1 MSLRR
6 NRYLPWVAA
15 AVGVVIGVIAIV
27 IASQVGDAPS
37 SAKRTPRIVDAQDVP
52 KPQALT
58 LEEAESG
65 TKPLQADQISLQS
78 GAWVQVADDTGRLE
92 QQYQATRIDPEPD
105 KWLRMESPRANMFP
119 SGGRI
124 ITMRADHGRMRVP
137 KRALESGQLEG
148 HVVIQVFK
156 PVQGRAIDLS
166 KDQAAIV
173 IRAPEAMFDSVL
185 GEVRCDKS
193 VQVITEALQFEGEGL
208 TMLLTED
215 GKGIDRLTVERP
227 LSAIEIERVVSAPSS
242 ATSSATPSATSS
254 ATPSATPSAP
264 SSATANAP
272 SSPTNVAV
280 SPVIAPATTP
290 TTTAVTSTSAT
301 PAVIGTSAPPTTV
314 AKVDLKTKAPPPTSK
329 RFYKL
334 ILEND
339 VRVLRTSTEGNTQI
353 NGDRLSMVFSMESD
367 AVGQNLTRA
376 FPTQLLQPSNALMS
390 SAIDWRVS
398 PLVLAMAASEA
409 KPDHI
414 QIQYKGRLVMTVATD
429 ALDQLPHAEDVR
441 LEIEGAP
448 AKLYDEKSQARIDC
462 GRMRYQTGIE
472 TMSLRG
478 YGERPFLLVSP
489 RLDLE
494 GQAFDLARK
503 SGQGHLEGAGRM
515 RIGSGDA
522 VVSAMA
528 AAPNVAQKAIAS
540 GDAANAVMGPPDL
553 GASAR
558 TVRIQWKKS
567 VDLEFEPG
575 ENANKLYKADFYGD
589 VNADAEEVRM
599 VAQRLLVNCFK
610 SGKGSAVERI
620 FADGGAMAIRQPEG
634 SSLSATTIDL
644 SMEQT
649 ENGSSKAKRLLATGG
664 VEAQDKGQRL
674 WTDSLDCSFRP
685 VMGKESATENMELSV
700 VQSKGAV
707 QALLAEDARLWATTM
722 DADIPAKRVALRGPD
737 LLLVRGNVV
746 ADAMNELT
754 VDEDSGS
761 ALAPGTGRFR
771 YWPKAIADSTP
782 KPVARPAIPEKP
794 QMEALWNDGMKYVK
808 DKVGRAT
815 LDLRG
820 NVRASA
826 DRTVRELDQFTANKA
841 VLTLGRDTN
850 ALDQAGDAAK
860 RSGLSSETSSLQ
872 EIHGIGEVRIESRAW
887 GRDDRTD
894 EPRLFRLMSSELI
907 HNVISGESNVPTA
920 GTLLVF
926 DRDDE
931 GAKPAPPSLF
941 DARGSTRFSWDTSLV
956 MNRDGK
962 TRYRI
967 TLDGGVE
974 LIHAGLRPQDT
985 LTLTADQ
992 LENTVE
998 RLEAAPVKAEATE
1011 ATPVDFGAPVK
1022 LLRIRALGRV
1032 FVRTPDV
1039 DVECDAF
1046 DYDLRTKVATL
1057 TARAGRTITVMQ
1069 KGKGSPIKAE
1079 AAVWDLDNGR
1089 VRVTNAAG
1097 SSFR

>member
-6 NRYLPWVAA
+6 NLYLPWVAA

-58 LEEAESG
+58 REEAESG

-290 TTTAVTSTSAT
+290 ATTAVTSTSAT

-472 TMSLRG
+472 SMSLRG

-540 GDAANAVMGPPDL
+540 GDASNAVMGPPDL

-894 EPRLFRLMSSELI
+894 EPRLFRLMSSEVI
-907 HNVISGESNVPTA
+907 HNVITGESNVPTA

>member
-1 MSLRR
+1 MSKRR
-6 NRYLPWVAA
+6 NRALPWIAA
-15 AVGVVIGVIAIV
+15 AVGLLIGIALIVVAG
-27 IASQVGDAPS
+27 QVGDAPS
-37 SAKRTPRIVDAQDVP
+37 SAKRTPRIVDAKDIP
-52 KPQALT
+52 KPEALT
-58 LEEAESG
+58 SDESQNT
-65 TKPLQADQISLQS
+65 TKVLQADQISLQS
-78 GAWVQVADDTGRLE
+78 GAWVQVADDKGRLE
-92 QQYQATRIDPEPD
+92 QQYHATRIDPEPD
-105 KWLRMESPRANMFP
+105 KWLRMQSPQAVMFP
-119 SGGRI
+119 SGGRVV
-124 ITMRADHGRMRVP
+124 TMSADRGRMRVP

-148 HVVIQVFK
+148 HVVIQVYK
-156 PVQGRAIDLS
+156 PVNGREIDLA
-166 KDQAAIV
+166 KDQPTIK
-173 IRAPEAMFDSVL
+173 IIAPEASFDSVL

-193 VQVITEALQFEGEGL
+193 VKVVTEALRFEGEGL

-215 GKGIDRLTVERP
+215 GKGIERLTVERP
-227 LSAIEIERVVSAPSS
+227 LSPIEIERVVATAPTLSLDNSS
-242 ATSSATPSATSS
+242 AGNSRVVEVNNAQSSAAPAPAAQSAQPV
-254 ATPSATPSAP
+254 A
-264 SSATANAP
+264 ATAPVEQSAQP
-272 SSPTNVAV
+272 VAAT
-280 SPVIAPATTP
+280 APA
-290 TTTAVTSTSAT
+290 AVA
-301 PAVIGTSAPPTTV
+301 SAPPAKAST
-314 AKVDLKTKAPPPTSK
+314 KVDSAEGK

-339 VRVLRTSTEGNTQI
+339 VRVFRTSTEGNTRI
-353 NGDRLSMVFSMESD
+353 DGDRLAMIFSMESD

-376 FPTQLLQPSNALMS
+376 FPTPSWENSNPSTSHFS
-390 SAIDWRVS
+390 SEAMTASVDWRVS
-398 PLVLAMAASEA
+398 PVIFAMTAPAAQS
-409 KPDHI
+409 DHI
-414 QIQYKGRLVMTVATD
+414 QIQYRGRLVMTVVTD
-429 ALDQLPHAEDVR
+429 AADKLPNTDDVR
-441 LEIEGAP
+441 LDIEGMP

-472 TMSLRG
+472 MVSLRG
-478 YGERPFLLVSP
+478 YANKPFLLVSP

-494 GQAFDLARK
+494 GQEFDLARK
-503 SGQGHLEGAGRM
+503 SGQGHLQGAGRM

-522 VVSAMA
+522 AVAAMA
-528 AAPNVAQKAIAS
+528 AAPNLAQQAIQS
-540 GDAANAVMGPPDL
+540 GDPSNAIVGPPDL

-558 TVRIQWKKS
+558 TVRIQWTKS

-575 ENANKLYKADFYGD
+575 ENSNKLYKADFNGD

-610 SGKGSAVERI
+610 TGKGSAVERI

-634 SSLSATTIDL
+634 SSLSAKTIDL

-649 ENGSSKAKRLLATGG
+649 ENGSSKAKRLLATGA

-685 VMGKESATENMELSV
+685 VVGKDSATENMELSV

-746 ADAMNELT
+746 ADVMNELT
-754 VDEDSGS
+754 VDEDSGT
-761 ALAPGTGRFR
+761 AIAPGAGRFR
-771 YWPKAIADSTP
+771 YWPTAISDSAP
-782 KPVARPAIPEKP
+782 HPVARPVIPEKP
-794 QMEALWNDGMKYVK
+794 QMEAMWNEGFKYAK

-815 LDLRG
+815 LDVRG
-820 NVRASA
+820 NVRATA
-826 DRTVRELDQFTANKA
+826 DRTVRELDQFTANQA
-841 VLTLGRDTN
+841 ILTLGRDTN
-850 ALDQAGDAAK
+850 ALEQAGDAAK

-872 EIHGIGEVRIESRAW
+872 EIHGLGEVRIESRGW
-887 GRDDRTD
+887 GRDDRSD
-894 EPRLFRLMSSELI
+894 EPRLFRLMSSEVI
-907 HNVISGESNVPTA
+907 HNVITGESNVPTG
-920 GTLLVF
+920 GTLLIY

-931 GAKPAPPSLF
+931 GVKTEPPSLF
-941 DARGSTRFSWDTSLV
+941 DARGSTRFLWETSLV
-956 MNRDGK
+956 MKRDGA

-974 LIHAGLRPQDT
+974 LIHAGLRAQDT

-1057 TARAGRTITVMQ
+1057 SARAGRTITIMQ

>member
-1 MSLRR
+1 MGTRGRGLGLMSLRR
-6 NRYLPWVAA
+6 NRVLPWIAA
-15 AVGVVIGVIAIV
+15 AVGIAIGLIGIL

-37 SAKRTPRIVDAQDVP
+37 SAKRTPRIVDAKDIP
-52 KPQALT
+52 RPDALT
-58 LEEAESG
+58 KEELNST
-65 TKPLQADQISLQS
+65 TKVLQADQISLQS
-78 GAWVQVADDTGRLE
+78 GAWVQVADDKGRLE
-92 QQYQATRIDPEPD
+92 QQYHAARIDPEPD
-105 KWLRMESPRANMFP
+105 KWLRMEAPQAVMFP
-119 SGGRI
+119 SGGRMV
-124 ITMRADHGRMRVP
+124 TMSADHGRMRVP

-156 PVQGRAIDLS
+156 PVNGREIDLA
-166 KDQAAIV
+166 KDQPAI
-173 IRAPEAMFDSVL
+173 IINAPEATFDSVL
-185 GEVRCDKS
+185 GEIRCDKS
-193 VQVITEALQFEGEGL
+193 VKVVTEALRFEGEGL

-215 GKGIDRLTVERP
+215 GKGIERLTVERP
-227 LSAIEIERVVSAPSS
+227 LSAIEIERVASTQSS
-242 ATSSATPSATSS
+242 Q
-254 ATPSATPSAP
+254 PSAP
-264 SSATANAP
+264 AANNTAPPIVASANTPAIPAV
-272 SSPTNVAV
+272 VAV
-280 SPVIAPATTP
+280 STPSTKDANATGPTKSAAAKADAKAPAAP
-290 TTTAVTSTSAT
+290 TTA
-301 PAVIGTSAPPTTV
+301 
-314 AKVDLKTKAPPPTSK
+314 K

-339 VRVLRTSTEGNTQI
+339 VRVLRTSSEGNTQI
-353 NGDRLSMVFSMESD
+353 NGDRLAIVFSMESD
-367 AVGQNLTRA
+367 AVGQNMTRA
-376 FPTQLLQPSNALMS
+376 FPAHIVQPSNVLLS
-390 SAIDWRVS
+390 SAMDWRVS
-398 PLVLAMAASEA
+398 PLLLAMAAHAAPS
-409 KPDHI
+409 DHI
-414 QIQYKGRLVMTVATD
+414 QIQYRGRLVMTVVTD
-429 ALDQLPHAEDVR
+429 AADQLPNSDDVR
-441 LEIEGAP
+441 LDIEGMP

-472 TMSLRG
+472 SVSLRG
-478 YGERPFLLVSP
+478 YGDKPFLLVSP

-522 VVSAMA
+522 AVSAMA
-528 AAPNVAQKAIAS
+528 AAPNLAQEAIQS
-540 GDAANAVMGPPDL
+540 GDAANAVVGPPDL

-558 TVRIQWKKS
+558 TVRIQWTKS

-610 SGKGSAVERI
+610 TGKGSAVERI
-620 FADGGAMAIRQPEG
+620 LADGGAMAMRQPEG
-634 SSLSATTIDL
+634 SSLSAKTIDL
-644 SMEQT
+644 TMEQT

-707 QALLAEDARLWATTM
+707 QALLAQDARLWAATM

-746 ADAMNELT
+746 ADLMNELT

-761 ALAPGTGRFR
+761 AISPGVGRFR
-771 YWPKAIADSTP
+771 YWPKAIADSAPT
-782 KPVARPAIPEKP
+782 PVARPVIPEKP
-794 QMEALWNDGMKYVK
+794 QMEALWNDGLKYIK

-820 NVRASA
+820 KVRATA
-826 DRTVRELDQFTANKA
+826 DRTTRELDQFTANQA
-841 VLTLGRDTN
+841 ILTLGRDTN
-850 ALDQAGDAAK
+850 NLEIAGDAAK

-872 EIHGIGEVRIESRAW
+872 EIHGVGDVRIESRAW

-894 EPRLFRLMSSELI
+894 EPRLFRLMSSEVI
-907 HNVISGESNVPTA
+907 HNVITGESNVPTA
-920 GTLLVF
+920 GTLLIF

-941 DARGSTRFSWDTSLV
+941 DVRGSTRFRWDNSLV
-956 MNRDGK
+956 MNRDGE

-967 TLDGGVE
+967 TLEGGVE
-974 LIHAGLRPQDT
+974 LIHAGMRAQDT

-998 RLEAAPVKAEATE
+998 RLEAAPVKADATE

-1057 TARAGRTITVMQ
+1057 TARPGRTISVMQ

>member
-1 MSLRR
+1 MGQSRGGLGLMSKRR
-6 NRYLPWVAA
+6 NRLLPWIAA
-15 AVGVVIGVIAIV
+15 AVGLMIGLVVIVV
-27 IASQVGDAPS
+27 ASQVGDAPS
-37 SAKRTPRIVDAQDVP
+37 SAKRTPRIVDAKDIP
-52 KPQALT
+52 KPEALT
-58 LEEAESG
+58 IDESQST
-65 TKPLQADQISLQS
+65 TKVLQADQISLQS
-78 GAWVQVADDTGRLE
+78 GAWVQVADDKGRLE
-92 QQYQATRIDPEPD
+92 QQYHATRIDPEPD
-105 KWLRMESPRANMFP
+105 KWLRMQSPQAVMFP

-124 ITMRADHGRMRVP
+124 VTMSADRGRMRVP

-156 PVQGRAIDLS
+156 PVNGREIDLA
-166 KDQAAIV
+166 KDQPTIK
-173 IRAPEAMFDSVL
+173 IIAPEASFDSVL

-193 VQVITEALQFEGEGL
+193 VKVVTEALRFEGEGL

-215 GKGIDRLTVERP
+215 GKGIERLTVERP
-227 LSAIEIERVVSAPSS
+227 LSPIEIERVVAAAPTKTSDFKPASTPAQSSSETAATQSISTPKSAEQPAKPMS
-242 ATSSATPSATSS
+242 AS
-254 ATPSATPSAP
+254 
-264 SSATANAP
+264 
-272 SSPTNVAV
+272 
-280 SPVIAPATTP
+280 TP
-290 TTTAVTSTSAT
+290 TEIASTAEVAKKT
-301 PAVIGTSAPPTTV
+301 PAKVAQIDSAS
-314 AKVDLKTKAPPPTSK
+314 KVDLAAAK

-339 VRVLRTSTEGNTQI
+339 VRVFRTSTEGNTRI
-353 NGDRLSMVFSMESD
+353 DGDRLAIIFSMESD

-376 FPTQLLQPSNALMS
+376 FPVPSGQAPDEFMTS
-390 SAIDWRVS
+390 SVDWRVS
-398 PLVLAMAASEA
+398 PLIFAMSAAEVQ
-409 KPDHI
+409 PDHI
-414 QIQYKGRLVMTVATD
+414 QIQYRGRLVMTVVTD
-429 ALDQLPHAEDVR
+429 AADKLPNSDDVR
-441 LEIEGAP
+441 LDIEGMP

-462 GRMRYQTGIE
+462 GSMRYQTGTE
-472 TMSLRG
+472 MVSLRG
-478 YGERPFLLVSP
+478 YANKPFLLVSP

-494 GQAFDLARK
+494 GQEFDLARK
-503 SGQGHLEGAGRM
+503 SGQGHLQGAGRM

-522 VVSAMA
+522 AVGAMA
-528 AAPNVAQKAIAS
+528 SAPNAAQQAIQS
-540 GDAANAVMGPPDL
+540 GDPSNAIVGPPDL

-558 TVRIQWKKS
+558 TVRIQWTKS

-575 ENANKLYKADFYGD
+575 ENSNKLYKADFNGD

-610 SGKGSAVERI
+610 TGKGSAVERI

-634 SSLSATTIDL
+634 SSLSAKTIDL

-685 VMGKESATENMELSV
+685 VVGKDSATENMELSV

-707 QALLAEDARLWATTM
+707 QALLAEDARLWAATM

-746 ADAMNELT
+746 ADVMNELT
-754 VDEDSGS
+754 VDEDSGT
-761 ALAPGTGRFR
+761 AIAPGAGRFR
-771 YWPKAIADSTP
+771 YWPKAISDSAAH
-782 KPVARPAIPEKP
+782 PVDRPVIPEKP
-794 QMEALWNDGMKYVK
+794 QMEALWNEGFKYEK

-815 LDLRG
+815 LDVRG
-820 NVRASA
+820 NVRATA
-826 DRTVRELDQFTANKA
+826 DRTVRELDQFTANQA
-841 VLTLGRDTN
+841 ILTLGRDTN
-850 ALDQAGDAAK
+850 ALEQAGDAAK

-872 EIHGIGEVRIESRAW
+872 EIHGLGEVRIESRGW

-894 EPRLFRLMSSELI
+894 EPRLFRLMSSEVI
-907 HNVISGESNVPTA
+907 HNVITGESNVPTA
-920 GTLLVF
+920 GTMLIF
-926 DRDDE
+926 DRDDD
-931 GAKPAPPSLF
+931 GAKAAAPSLF
-941 DARGSTRFSWDTSLV
+941 DARGSTRFLWETSLV
-956 MNRDGK
+956 MKREGNS
-962 TRYRI
+962 RYRI

-974 LIHAGLRPQDT
+974 LIHAGLRAQDT

-998 RLEAAPVKAEATE
+998 RAEAAPVKADATE

-1057 TARAGRTITVMQ
+1057 SARAGRTITIMQ

>member
-6 NRYLPWVAA
+6 NQWLPWVAA
-15 AVGVVIGVIAIV
+15 AVALVIGLIV
-27 IASQVGDAPS
+27 IVVASQVGDAPS
-37 SAKRTPRIVDAQDVP
+37 SAKRTPRIVDAKDIP
-52 KPQALT
+52 KPDALT
-58 LEEAESG
+58 NEELNST
-65 TKPLQADQISLQS
+65 TKFLQADQISLQS
-78 GAWVQVADDTGRLE
+78 GAWVQVADDKGRLE
-92 QQYQATRIDPEPD
+92 QQYHATRIDPEPD
-105 KWLRMESPRANMFP
+105 KWLRMESPQAVMFP

-124 ITMRADHGRMRVP
+124 VTMSADHGRMRVP

-148 HVVIQVFK
+148 HVVIRVYK
-156 PVQGRAIDLS
+156 PIDGGEINIAN
-166 KDQAAIV
+166 DQAVIV
-173 IRAPEAMFDSVL
+173 INAPEASFDSVL
-185 GEVRCDKS
+185 GEIRCDKAVKVVTES
-193 VQVITEALQFEGEGL
+193 VRFEGEGL

-215 GKGIDRLTVERP
+215 GKGIERLTVERP
-227 LSAIEIERVVSAPSS
+227 LSAIEIERVASAPDAPQGVANAGASVQK
-242 ATSSATPSATSS
+242 TSIPAAIPAVVV
-254 ATPSATPSAP
+254 AVAP
-264 SSATANAP
+264 STKDANAAAQNNG
-272 SSPTNVAV
+272 SAAKANPTAQA
-280 SPVIAPATTP
+280 APT
-290 TTTAVTSTSAT
+290 
-301 PAVIGTSAPPTTV
+301 
-314 AKVDLKTKAPPPTSK
+314 LSK

-334 ILEND
+334 VLEND
-339 VRVLRTSTEGNTQI
+339 VRVFRTSSEGNTQI
-353 NGDRLSMVFSMESD
+353 NGERLSIVFSMESD
-367 AVGQNLTRA
+367 AVGQNLTRV
-376 FPTQLLQPSNALMS
+376 FPAHMLQPSNALMS
-390 SAIDWRVS
+390 GALDWRVS
-398 PLVLAMAASEA
+398 PLLLAMAAPA
-409 KPDHI
+409 AQPDHI
-414 QIQYKGRLVMTVATD
+414 QIQYRGRLVMTVVTD
-429 ALDQLPHAEDVR
+429 AADQLPSSDDVR
-441 LEIEGAP
+441 LDIEGMP

-472 TMSLRG
+472 SVSLRG
-478 YGERPFLLVSP
+478 YGERPFVLVSP

-522 VVSAMA
+522 AVSAMA
-528 AAPNVAQKAIAS
+528 AAPQVAQQAIAN

-620 FADGGAMAIRQPEG
+620 LADGGAMAIRQPEG
-634 SSLSATTIDL
+634 SSLSAKTIDL

-707 QALLAEDARLWATTM
+707 QALLAEDARLWAATM

-826 DRTVRELDQFTANKA
+826 DRTVRELDQFTANQA

-894 EPRLFRLMSSELI
+894 EPRLFRLMSSEVI

-941 DARGSTRFSWDTSLV
+941 DARGSTRFRWDNSLV
-956 MNRDGK
+956 MNRDGE

-974 LIHAGLRPQDT
+974 LIHAGLRAQDT

-1057 TARAGRTITVMQ
+1057 TARPGRAISVMQ

>member
-6 NRYLPWVAA
+6 NRLLPWVAA
-15 AVGVVIGVIAIV
+15 AVGLATGLIV
-27 IASQVGDAPS
+27 IVVASQVGDAPS
-37 SAKRTPRIVDAQDVP
+37 SAKRAPRIVDAKDIP
-52 KPQALT
+52 KPEALT
-58 LEEAESG
+58 SEELQST
-65 TKPLQADQISLQS
+65 TKVLQADQISLQS
-78 GAWVQVADDTGRLE
+78 GAWVQVADDKGRLE
-92 QQYQATRIDPEPD
+92 QQYHASRIDPEPD
-105 KWLRMESPRANMFP
+105 KWLRMQAPQAVMYP
-119 SGGRI
+119 SGGRMV
-124 ITMRADHGRMRVP
+124 TMSADRGRMRVP

-156 PVQGRAIDLS
+156 PIDGRAIDLA
-166 KDQAAIV
+166 KDQPAIV
-173 IRAPEAMFDSVL
+173 IQAPEASFDSVL
-185 GEVRCDKS
+185 GEIRCDKS
-193 VQVITEALQFEGEGL
+193 VKVVTPELRFEGEGL
-208 TMLLTED
+208 NMLLTED
-215 GKGIDRLTVERP
+215 GKGIERLTVERP
-227 LSAIEIERVVSAPSS
+227 LSAIEIERVVAAPTSTAAINMAP
-242 ATSSATPSATSS
+242 ATTQAQ
-254 ATPSATPSAP
+254 TPSAP
-264 SSATANAP
+264 IGYA
-272 SSPTNVAV
+272 AV
-280 SPVIAPATTP
+280 QATTP
-290 TTTAVTSTSAT
+290 AATAVAPAQTAAPAQALT
-301 PAVIGTSAPPTTV
+301 PS
-314 AKVDLKTKAPPPTSK
+314 SK

-339 VRVLRTSTEGNTQI
+339 VRVFRTSVQGNTQI
-353 NGDRLSMVFSMESD
+353 NGDRLAIVFSMESD
-367 AVGQNLTRA
+367 SVGQNLTRI
-376 FPTQLLQPSNALMS
+376 FPAPPAATPDLRMAWAPH
-390 SAIDWRVS
+390 WRVA
-398 PLVLAMAASEA
+398 PLLLAMAAPDA
-409 KPDHI
+409 QPDHI
-414 QIQYKGRLVMTVATD
+414 QIQYKGRLVMTVVTD
-429 ALDQLPHAEDVR
+429 AQDVLPNSNDVR
-441 LEIEGAP
+441 LDIEGMP

-472 TMSLRG
+472 NVSLRG
-478 YGERPFLLVSP
+478 YGARPFLLVSP

-522 VVSAMA
+522 AIDAMA
-528 AAPNVAQKAIAS
+528 AAPNMAQEAIKS
-540 GDAANAVMGPPDL
+540 GDATNAVVGPPNL
-553 GASAR
+553 GESAR
-558 TVRIQWKKS
+558 TVRIQWSKS

-575 ENANKLYKADFYGD
+575 ENSSKLYKADFNGD
-589 VNADAEEVRM
+589 VNADAEDVRLL
-599 VAQRLLVNCFK
+599 AQRLLVNCFK
-610 SGKGSAVERI
+610 TGKGSAVERI
-620 FADGGAMAIRQPEG
+620 LADGGAMAIRQPQG
-634 SSLSATTIDL
+634 ASLAAKTIDL

-685 VMGKESATENMELSV
+685 AVGKDSATENMELSV

-707 QALLAEDARLWATTM
+707 QALLAEDARLWAATM
-722 DADIPAKRVALRGPD
+722 DADVPAKRVALRGPD

-746 ADAMNELT
+746 ADFMKELT
-754 VDEDSGS
+754 VDEESGS
-761 ALAPGTGRFR
+761 AIAPGTGRFR
-771 YWPKAIADSTP
+771 YWPKAIADSAPT
-782 KPVARPAIPEKP
+782 PVARPVIPDKP
-794 QMEALWNDGMKYVK
+794 QMEALWNEGLKYVK
-808 DKVGRAT
+808 DKIGRAT

-820 NVRASA
+820 QVRATA
-826 DRTVRELDQFTANKA
+826 DRTPRELDQFIANQA
-841 VLTLGRDTN
+841 ILTLGRDTN
-850 ALDQAGDAAK
+850 ALEQAQDAAK
-860 RSGLSSETSSLQ
+860 RTGLSSETSSLQ
-872 EIHGIGEVRIESRAW
+872 QIHGIGEVRIESRAW
-887 GRDDRTD
+887 SRDDRSD
-894 EPRLFRLMSSELI
+894 EPRLFRLMSSEVI
-907 HNVISGESNVPTA
+907 HNVITGESNVPTA
-920 GTLLVF
+920 GTMLIF

-931 GAKPAPPSLF
+931 GATPAPPSLF
-941 DARGSTRFSWDTSLV
+941 DVRGSTRFRWDNSLV
-956 MNRDGK
+956 MNRDGE

-974 LIHAGLRPQDT
+974 LIHAGLRAQDT

-998 RLEAAPVKAEATE
+998 RLEPAPAKAQATE

-1057 TARAGRTITVMQ
+1057 TARPGRNISVMQ

>member
-6 NRYLPWVAA
+6 NQLLPWIAA
-15 AVGVVIGVIAIV
+15 AVALVIGLIV
-27 IASQVGDAPS
+27 IVVASQVGDAPS
-37 SAKRTPRIVDAQDVP
+37 SAKRTPRIVDAKDIP
-52 KPQALT
+52 KPDALT
-58 LEEAESG
+58 NEELNST
-65 TKPLQADQISLQS
+65 TKVLQADQISLQS
-78 GAWVQVADDTGRLE
+78 GAWVQVADDKGRLE
-92 QQYQATRIDPEPD
+92 QQYHATRIDPEPD
-105 KWLRMESPRANMFP
+105 KWLRMQAPQAVMFP

-124 ITMRADHGRMRVP
+124 VTMSADHGRMRVP

-156 PVQGRAIDLS
+156 PINGQAIDLA
-166 KDQAAIV
+166 KDQPNI
-173 IRAPEAMFDSVL
+173 IINAPEATFDSVM
-185 GEVRCDKS
+185 GEIRCDKAVKVVTES
-193 VQVITEALQFEGEGL
+193 VRFEGEGL

-215 GKGIDRLTVERP
+215 GKGIERLTVERP
-227 LSAIEIERVVSAPSS
+227 LSAIEIERVASAPTAPQGVANAGASVQNTS
-242 ATSSATPSATSS
+242 IPAAIPAVVVAT
-254 ATPSATPSAP
+254 AP
-264 SSATANAP
+264 STTDANATAQNTVGAAKANPKAQAAP
-272 SSPTNVAV
+272 
-280 SPVIAPATTP
+280 TP
-290 TTTAVTSTSAT
+290 
-301 PAVIGTSAPPTTV
+301 
-314 AKVDLKTKAPPPTSK
+314 SK

-334 ILEND
+334 VLEND
-339 VRVLRTSTEGNTQI
+339 VRVFRTSSEGNTQI
-353 NGDRLSMVFSMESD
+353 NGDRLSIVFSMESD
-367 AVGQNLTRA
+367 AVGQNLTRV
-376 FPTQLLQPSNALMS
+376 FPARMLQPSNALMS
-390 SAIDWRVS
+390 GALDWRVS
-398 PLVLAMAASEA
+398 PLLLAMAAPAEQ
-409 KPDHI
+409 PDHI
-414 QIQYKGRLVMTVATD
+414 QIQYRGRLVMTVVTD
-429 ALDQLPHAEDVR
+429 TADQLPSSDDVR
-441 LEIEGAP
+441 LDIEGMP

-462 GRMRYQTGIE
+462 VRMRYQTGIE
-472 TMSLRG
+472 SVSLRG
-478 YGERPFLLVSP
+478 SVERPFVLVSP

-522 VVSAMA
+522 AVSAMA
-528 AAPNVAQKAIAS
+528 AAPQMAQEAIAS
-540 GDAANAVMGPPDL
+540 GDATNAVMGPPDL

-620 FADGGAMAIRQPEG
+620 LADGGAMAIRQPEG
-634 SSLSATTIDL
+634 SSLSAKTIDL

-707 QALLAEDARLWATTM
+707 QALLAEDARLWAATM
-722 DADIPAKRVALRGPD
+722 DADIPAKRVALRGPE
-737 LLLVRGNVV
+737 LLLVRGNAV
-746 ADAMNELT
+746 ADLMNELT

-808 DKVGRAT
+808 DKVGRAI

-826 DRTVRELDQFTANKA
+826 DRTVRELDQFTANQA
-841 VLTLGRDTN
+841 ILTLGRDTN
-850 ALDQAGDAAK
+850 ALEQAGEAAK

-894 EPRLFRLMSSELI
+894 EPRLFRLMSSEVI
-907 HNVISGESNVPTA
+907 HNVITGESNVPTA

-941 DARGSTRFSWDTSLV
+941 DARGSTRFRWDNSLV
-956 MNRDGK
+956 MNRDGE

-974 LIHAGLRPQDT
+974 LIHAGLRAQDT

-1057 TARAGRTITVMQ
+1057 TARPGRAISVMQ

>member
-1 MSLRR
+1 MSKRR
-6 NRYLPWVAA
+6 NRALPWIAA
-15 AVGVVIGVIAIV
+15 AVGLLIGIALIVVAG
-27 IASQVGDAPS
+27 QVGDAPS
-37 SAKRTPRIVDAQDVP
+37 SAKRTPRIVDAKDIP
-52 KPQALT
+52 KPEALT
-58 LEEAESG
+58 SDESQNT
-65 TKPLQADQISLQS
+65 TKVLQADQISLQS
-78 GAWVQVADDTGRLE
+78 GAWVQVADDKGRLE
-92 QQYQATRIDPEPD
+92 QQYHATRIDPEPD
-105 KWLRMESPRANMFP
+105 KWLRMQSPQAVMFP
-119 SGGRI
+119 SGGRVV
-124 ITMRADHGRMRVP
+124 TMSADRGRMRVP

-148 HVVIQVFK
+148 HVVIQVYK
-156 PVQGRAIDLS
+156 PVNGREIDLA
-166 KDQAAIV
+166 KDQPTIK
-173 IRAPEAMFDSVL
+173 IIAPEASFDSVL

-193 VQVITEALQFEGEGL
+193 VKVVTEALRFEGEGL

-215 GKGIDRLTVERP
+215 GKGIERLTVERP
-227 LSAIEIERVVSAPSS
+227 LSPIEIERVVATAPTLALNNSS
-242 ATSSATPSATSS
+242 AGNSRVVEVN
-254 ATPSATPSAP
+254 
-264 SSATANAP
+264 NAQ
-272 SSPTNVAV
+272 SKA
-280 SPVIAPATTP
+280 APAEH
-290 TTTAVTSTSAT
+290 
-301 PAVIGTSAPPTTV
+301 SAPPV
-314 AKVDLKTKAPPPTSK
+314 AATAPAALASAPPAKASTKVDSPEGK
-329 RFYKL
+329 RLYKL

-339 VRVLRTSTEGNTQI
+339 VRVFRTSTEGNTRI
-353 NGDRLSMVFSMESD
+353 DGDRLAIIFSMESD

-376 FPTQLLQPSNALMS
+376 FPMPSGQAPDELMTS
-390 SAIDWRVS
+390 SVDWRVS
-398 PLVLAMAASEA
+398 PLIFAMSAAEVQ
-409 KPDHI
+409 PDHI
-414 QIQYKGRLVMTVATD
+414 QIQYRGRLVMTVVTD
-429 ALDQLPHAEDVR
+429 AADKLPNSDDVR
-441 LEIEGAP
+441 LDIEGMP

-472 TMSLRG
+472 MVSLRG
-478 YGERPFLLVSP
+478 YANKPFLLVSP

-494 GQAFDLARK
+494 GQEFDLARK
-503 SGQGHLEGAGRM
+503 SGQGHLQGAGRM

-522 VVSAMA
+522 AVGAMA
-528 AAPNVAQKAIAS
+528 SAPNAAQQAIQS
-540 GDAANAVMGPPDL
+540 GDPSNAIVGPPDL

-558 TVRIQWKKS
+558 TVRIQWTKS

-575 ENANKLYKADFYGD
+575 ENSNKLYKADFNGD

-610 SGKGSAVERI
+610 TGKGSAVERI

-634 SSLSATTIDL
+634 SSLSAKTIDL

-649 ENGSSKAKRLLATGG
+649 ENGSSKAKRLLATGA

-685 VMGKESATENMELSV
+685 VVGKDSATENMELSV

-746 ADAMNELT
+746 ADVMNELT
-754 VDEDSGS
+754 VDEDSGT
-761 ALAPGTGRFR
+761 AIAPGAGRFR
-771 YWPKAIADSTP
+771 YWPTAISDSAP
-782 KPVARPAIPEKP
+782 HPVARPVIPEKP
-794 QMEALWNDGMKYVK
+794 QMEALWNDGFKYAK

-815 LDLRG
+815 LDVRG
-820 NVRASA
+820 NVRATA
-826 DRTVRELDQFTANKA
+826 DRTVRELDQFTANQA
-841 VLTLGRDTN
+841 ILTLGRDTN
-850 ALDQAGDAAK
+850 ALEQAGDAAK

-872 EIHGIGEVRIESRAW
+872 EIHGLGEVRIESRGW
-887 GRDDRTD
+887 GRDDRSD
-894 EPRLFRLMSSELI
+894 EPRLFRLMSSEVI
-907 HNVISGESNVPTA
+907 HNVITGESNVPTG
-920 GTLLVF
+920 GTLLVY

-931 GAKPAPPSLF
+931 GAKTEPPSLF
-941 DARGSTRFSWDTSLV
+941 DARGSTRFLWETSLV
-956 MNRDGK
+956 MKRDGA

-974 LIHAGLRPQDT
+974 LIHAGLRAQDT

-1057 TARAGRTITVMQ
+1057 SARAGRTITIMQ

>member
-58 LEEAESG
+58 REEAESG
-65 TKPLQADQISLQS
+65 TKPLQADQISLQL

-156 PVQGRAIDLS
+156 PIQGRAIDLS

-227 LSAIEIERVVSAPSS
+227 LSAIEIERVVSAP
-242 ATSSATPSATSS
+242 T
-254 ATPSATPSAP
+254 SAP

-272 SSPTNVAV
+272 SNATNVAV

-290 TTTAVTSTSAT
+290 ATTAVTSTSAT

-314 AKVDLKTKAPPPTSK
+314 AKVDLKTKAPPSTSK

-472 TMSLRG
+472 SMSLRG

-540 GDAANAVMGPPDL
+540 GDASNAVMGPPDL

-558 TVRIQWKKS
+558 TVRI
-567 VDLEFEPG
+567 
-575 ENANKLYKADFYGD
+575 
-589 VNADAEEVRM
+589 
-599 VAQRLLVNCFK
+599 
-610 SGKGSAVERI
+610 SGKSLWI
-620 FADGGAMAIRQPEG
+620 W
-634 SSLSATTIDL
+634 SLS
-644 SMEQT
+644 
-649 ENGSSKAKRLLATGG
+649 R
-664 VEAQDKGQRL
+664 
-674 WTDSLDCSFRP
+674 
-685 VMGKESATENMELSV
+685 GKMPTSCTRRIS
-700 VQSKGAV
+700 
-707 QALLAEDARLWATTM
+707 T
-722 DADIPAKRVALRGPD
+722 
-737 LLLVRGNVV
+737 
-746 ADAMNELT
+746 AM
-754 VDEDSGS
+754 
-761 ALAPGTGRFR
+761 
-771 YWPKAIADSTP
+771 
-782 KPVARPAIPEKP
+782 
-794 QMEALWNDGMKYVK
+794 
-808 DKVGRAT
+808 
-815 LDLRG
+815 
-820 NVRASA
+820 
-826 DRTVRELDQFTANKA
+826 
-841 VLTLGRDTN
+841 
-850 ALDQAGDAAK
+850 
-860 RSGLSSETSSLQ
+860 
-872 EIHGIGEVRIESRAW
+872 
-887 GRDDRTD
+887 
-894 EPRLFRLMSSELI
+894 
-907 HNVISGESNVPTA
+907 
-920 GTLLVF
+920 
-926 DRDDE
+926 
-931 GAKPAPPSLF
+931 
-941 DARGSTRFSWDTSLV
+941 
-956 MNRDGK
+956 
-962 TRYRI
+962 
-967 TLDGGVE
+967 
-974 LIHAGLRPQDT
+974 
-985 LTLTADQ
+985 
-992 LENTVE
+992 
-998 RLEAAPVKAEATE
+998 
-1011 ATPVDFGAPVK
+1011 
-1022 LLRIRALGRV
+1022 
-1032 FVRTPDV
+1032 
-1039 DVECDAF
+1039 
-1046 DYDLRTKVATL
+1046 
-1057 TARAGRTITVMQ
+1057 
-1069 KGKGSPIKAE
+1069 
-1079 AAVWDLDNGR
+1079 
-1089 VRVTNAAG
+1089 
-1097 SSFR
+1097 

>member
-1 MSLRR
+1 MSKRR
-6 NRYLPWVAA
+6 NRALPWIAA
-15 AVGVVIGVIAIV
+15 AVGLLIGIALIVVAG
-27 IASQVGDAPS
+27 QVGDAPS
-37 SAKRTPRIVDAQDVP
+37 SAKRTPRIVDAKDIP
-52 KPQALT
+52 KPEALT
-58 LEEAESG
+58 SDESQNT
-65 TKPLQADQISLQS
+65 TKVLQADQISLQS
-78 GAWVQVADDTGRLE
+78 GAWVQVADDKGRLE
-92 QQYQATRIDPEPD
+92 QQYHATRIDPEPD
-105 KWLRMESPRANMFP
+105 KWLRMQSPQAVMFP
-119 SGGRI
+119 SGGRVV
-124 ITMRADHGRMRVP
+124 TMSADRGRMRVP

-148 HVVIQVFK
+148 HVVIQVYK
-156 PVQGRAIDLS
+156 PVNGREIDLA
-166 KDQAAIV
+166 KDQPTIK
-173 IRAPEAMFDSVL
+173 IIAPEASFDSVL

-193 VQVITEALQFEGEGL
+193 VKVVTEALRFEGEGL

-215 GKGIDRLTVERP
+215 GKGIERLTVERP
-227 LSAIEIERVVSAPSS
+227 LSPIEIERVVATAPTLSLDNSS
-242 ATSSATPSATSS
+242 AGNSRVVEVN
-254 ATPSATPSAP
+254 
-264 SSATANAP
+264 NAQ
-272 SSPTNVAV
+272 SKA
-280 SPVIAPATTP
+280 APAEQSAQP
-290 TTTAVTSTSAT
+290 VTA
-301 PAVIGTSAPPTTV
+301 PAPAALASAPPAKAST
-314 AKVDLKTKAPPPTSK
+314 KVDSPEGK

-339 VRVLRTSTEGNTQI
+339 VRVFRTSTEGNTRI
-353 NGDRLSMVFSMESD
+353 DGDRLAIIFSMESD

-376 FPTQLLQPSNALMS
+376 FPMPSGQAPDELMTS
-390 SAIDWRVS
+390 SVDWRVS
-398 PLVLAMAASEA
+398 PLIFAMSAAEVQS
-409 KPDHI
+409 DHI
-414 QIQYKGRLVMTVATD
+414 QIQYRGRLVMTVVTD
-429 ALDQLPHAEDVR
+429 AADKLPNSDDVR
-441 LEIEGAP
+441 LDIEGMP

-472 TMSLRG
+472 MVSLRG
-478 YGERPFLLVSP
+478 YANKPFLLVSP

-494 GQAFDLARK
+494 GQEFDLARK
-503 SGQGHLEGAGRM
+503 SGQGHLQGAGRM

-522 VVSAMA
+522 AVGAMA
-528 AAPNVAQKAIAS
+528 SAPNAAQQAIQS
-540 GDAANAVMGPPDL
+540 GDPSNAIVGPPDL

-558 TVRIQWKKS
+558 TVRIQWTKS

-575 ENANKLYKADFYGD
+575 ENSNKLYKADFNGD

-610 SGKGSAVERI
+610 TGKGSAVERI

-634 SSLSATTIDL
+634 SSLSAKTIDL

-649 ENGSSKAKRLLATGG
+649 ENGSSKAKRLLATGA

-685 VMGKESATENMELSV
+685 VVGKDSATENMELSV

-746 ADAMNELT
+746 ADVMNELT
-754 VDEDSGS
+754 VDEDSGT
-761 ALAPGTGRFR
+761 AIAPGAGRFR
-771 YWPKAIADSTP
+771 YWPTAISDSAP
-782 KPVARPAIPEKP
+782 HPVARPVIPEKP
-794 QMEALWNDGMKYVK
+794 QMEALWNDGFKYAK

-815 LDLRG
+815 LDVRG
-820 NVRASA
+820 NVRATA
-826 DRTVRELDQFTANKA
+826 DRTVRELDQFTANQA
-841 VLTLGRDTN
+841 ILTLGRDTN
-850 ALDQAGDAAK
+850 ALEQAGDAAK

-872 EIHGIGEVRIESRAW
+872 EIHGLGEVRIESRGW
-887 GRDDRTD
+887 GRDDRSD
-894 EPRLFRLMSSELI
+894 EPRLFRLMSSEVI
-907 HNVISGESNVPTA
+907 HNVITGESNVPTG
-920 GTLLVF
+920 GTLLVY

-931 GAKPAPPSLF
+931 GAKTEPPSLF
-941 DARGSTRFSWDTSLV
+941 DARGSTRFLWETSLV
-956 MNRDGK
+956 MKRDGA

-974 LIHAGLRPQDT
+974 LIHAGLRAQDT

-1057 TARAGRTITVMQ
+1057 SARAGRTITIMQ

>member
-1 MSLRR
+1 MSKRR
-6 NRYLPWVAA
+6 NRALPWIAA
-15 AVGVVIGVIAIV
+15 AVGLLIGIALIVVAG
-27 IASQVGDAPS
+27 QVGDAPS
-37 SAKRTPRIVDAQDVP
+37 SAKRTPRIVDAKDIP
-52 KPQALT
+52 KPEALT
-58 LEEAESG
+58 SDESQNT
-65 TKPLQADQISLQS
+65 TKVLQADQISLQS
-78 GAWVQVADDTGRLE
+78 GAWVQVADDKGRLE
-92 QQYQATRIDPEPD
+92 QQYHATRIDPEPD
-105 KWLRMESPRANMFP
+105 KWLRMQSPQAVMFP
-119 SGGRI
+119 SGGRVV
-124 ITMRADHGRMRVP
+124 TMSADRGRMRVP

-148 HVVIQVFK
+148 HVVIQVYK
-156 PVQGRAIDLS
+156 PVNGREIDLA
-166 KDQAAIV
+166 KDQPTIK
-173 IRAPEAMFDSVL
+173 IIAPEASFDSVL

-193 VQVITEALQFEGEGL
+193 VKVVTEALRFEGEGL

-215 GKGIDRLTVERP
+215 GKGIERLTVERP
-227 LSAIEIERVVSAPSS
+227 LSPIEIERVVATAPTLALNNSS
-242 ATSSATPSATSS
+242 AGNSRVVEVN
-254 ATPSATPSAP
+254 
-264 SSATANAP
+264 NAQ
-272 SSPTNVAV
+272 SKA
-280 SPVIAPATTP
+280 APAEQ
-290 TTTAVTSTSAT
+290 SAQPV
-301 PAVIGTSAPPTTV
+301 PAPAPAALASAPPAKAST
-314 AKVDLKTKAPPPTSK
+314 KVDSPEGK

-339 VRVLRTSTEGNTQI
+339 VRVFRTSTEGNTRI
-353 NGDRLSMVFSMESD
+353 DGDRLAIIFSMESD

-376 FPTQLLQPSNALMS
+376 FPMPSGQAPDELMTS
-390 SAIDWRVS
+390 SVDWRVS
-398 PLVLAMAASEA
+398 PLIFAMSAAEVQS
-409 KPDHI
+409 DHI
-414 QIQYKGRLVMTVATD
+414 QIQYRGRLVMTVVTD
-429 ALDQLPHAEDVR
+429 AADKLPNSDDVR
-441 LEIEGAP
+441 LDIEGMP

-472 TMSLRG
+472 MVSLRG
-478 YGERPFLLVSP
+478 YANKPFLLVSP

-494 GQAFDLARK
+494 GQEFDLARK
-503 SGQGHLEGAGRM
+503 SGQGHLQGAGRM

-522 VVSAMA
+522 AVGAMA
-528 AAPNVAQKAIAS
+528 SAPNAAQQAIQS
-540 GDAANAVMGPPDL
+540 GDPSNAIVGPPDL

-558 TVRIQWKKS
+558 TVRIQWTKS

-575 ENANKLYKADFYGD
+575 ENSNKLYKADFNGD

-610 SGKGSAVERI
+610 TGKGSAVERI

-634 SSLSATTIDL
+634 SSLSAKTIDL

-649 ENGSSKAKRLLATGG
+649 ENGSSKAKRLLATGA

-685 VMGKESATENMELSV
+685 VVGKDSATENMELSV

-746 ADAMNELT
+746 ADVMNELT
-754 VDEDSGS
+754 VDEDSGT
-761 ALAPGTGRFR
+761 AIAPGAGRFR
-771 YWPKAIADSTP
+771 YWPTAISDSAP
-782 KPVARPAIPEKP
+782 HPVARPVIPEKP
-794 QMEALWNDGMKYVK
+794 QMEALWNDGFKYAK
-808 DKVGRAT
+808 DKVGRAI
-815 LDLRG
+815 LDVRG
-820 NVRASA
+820 NVRATA
-826 DRTVRELDQFTANKA
+826 DRTVRELDQFTANQA
-841 VLTLGRDTN
+841 ILTLGRDTN
-850 ALDQAGDAAK
+850 ALEQAGDAAK

-872 EIHGIGEVRIESRAW
+872 EIHGLGEVRIESRGW
-887 GRDDRTD
+887 GRDDRSD
-894 EPRLFRLMSSELI
+894 EPRLFRLMSSEVI
-907 HNVISGESNVPTA
+907 HNVITGESNVPTG
-920 GTLLVF
+920 GTLLVY

-931 GAKPAPPSLF
+931 GAKTEPPSLF
-941 DARGSTRFSWDTSLV
+941 DARGSTRFLWETSLV
-956 MNRDGK
+956 MKRDGA

-974 LIHAGLRPQDT
+974 LIHAGLRAQDT

-1057 TARAGRTITVMQ
+1057 SARAGRTITIMQ